1 MWWFF
6 SDFGGRIEIFIGFF
20 NTVGDGDGGIRRAG
34 EEFSLIFMM
43 NLILFSVLPTGMYN
57 QVSQSVSIS
66 RVLMFTRH
74 IFFWDTLYRNGQ
86 TRVSFARREMVVI
99 LHNYTLS
106 RGGNQ
111 T

>member
-20 NTVGDGDGGIRRAG
+20 NAVGDGDGGIRRAG

-66 RVLMFTRH
+66 RVLMFTKH
-74 IFFWDTLYRNGQ
+74 IIFGTQCIEMGKQGYRSPGE
-86 TRVSFARREMVVI
+86 RW
-99 LHNYTLS
+99 L
-106 RGGNQ
+106 
-111 T
+111 